1 MNSKLGVAAFLSLSV
16 QSLALLNP
24 INSRVIS
31 GRQQFSKP
39 SSKPLSF
46 INGDIRPQKI
56 NTNFPQSYSVSTSR
70 LFSDRSSDQQIQVI
84 LDPNLTDERIT
95 ALFAWISCAFRGEAN
110 YNNLMLGIAAIF
122 GTNLD
127 PDSAPRKMAQ
137 NALSR
142 MPGLK
147 LDDKPMAGMDL
158 EDFYVVDDE
167 ICVGDAIP
175 LFQREQASLG
185 AMGAA
190 QWTGQWKTRP
200 HALLEIRNTL
210 DSKNFTCVEDWV
222 KTLPRGCKR
231 TLKKANALIE
241 ENNITVVTKPIYG
254 GKPAPHS
261 SLAHFKCVIEHEVRL
276 LASPNSDGSEDDYY
290 NSVED
295 FFYALSEAVSRYV
308 GTTRMAGHIQE
319 YRNTE
324 TNQIIAFAHEVRKG
338 RTIRGQWFYATDE
351 ASKNYVWFHSVHD
364 LVRRAI
370 ENEEIDVVDLGPSGS
385 DAFSEL
391 KARYG
396 FVSVDDWPSVA
407 DYMGPFRY
415 ETKELMIVMN
425 MKKMR

>member
-122 GTNLD
+122 DTNLD

-210 DSKNFTCVEDWV
+210 D
-222 KTLPRGCKR
+222 
-231 TLKKANALIE
+231 
-241 ENNITVVTKPIYG
+241 
-254 GKPAPHS
+254 
-261 SLAHFKCVIEHEVRL
+261 
-276 LASPNSDGSEDDYY
+276 
-290 NSVED
+290 
-295 FFYALSEAVSRYV
+295 
-308 GTTRMAGHIQE
+308 
-319 YRNTE
+319 
-324 TNQIIAFAHEVRKG
+324 
-338 RTIRGQWFYATDE
+338 
-351 ASKNYVWFHSVHD
+351 
-364 LVRRAI
+364 
-370 ENEEIDVVDLGPSGS
+370 
-385 DAFSEL
+385 
-391 KARYG
+391 
-396 FVSVDDWPSVA
+396 
-407 DYMGPFRY
+407 
-415 ETKELMIVMN
+415 
-425 MKKMR
+425 